1 MNKSIIEKYK
11 PENFNDFHFHGDITN
26 LIEMY
31 IDLNKMK
38 LLIIGEHSTG
48 KSTLINVLINK
59 YFENISN
66 KDINDNIL
74 YVNPLQEQGI
84 SYYRNEVK
92 IFCQTYCTIKNKKK
106 LIIMDDFDLIHEQS
120 QQVFRSLID
129 KYENNVNFIVSTSN
143 VYKIIDTI
151 QSRLIS
157 IKIPNISFN
166 ILNKI
171 CHNITKKEKIDINKK
186 SLELF
191 IKICD
196 NNIQLML
203 QYLEGFRLLNKKI
216 NNDIIYEICSHINHS
231 KLDGYFDELRKKNI
245 HNAIDILFKLW
256 HEGYNVMDILDA
268 IFSYVKLTPNI
279 SEQIKYELI
288 KYLCKFIT
296 IFHEVHEDE
305 IELAIFTN
313 NIIHLFE

>member
-11 PENFNDFHFHGDITN
+11 PENFNEFHFHGDITN

-31 IDLNKMK
+31 INLNKMK
-38 LLIIGEHSTG
+38 LLIVGEHSTG
-48 KSTLINVLINK
+48 KSTLINVIINN
-59 YFENISN
+59 YF
-66 KDINDNIL
+66 KDVLPKDVNDNIL

-92 IFCQTYCTIKNKKK
+92 IFCQTYCTVKNKKK

-129 KYENNVNFIVSTSN
+129 KYESNVNFIVSTSN

-151 QSRLIS
+151 QSRLITV
-157 IKIPNISFN
+157 KIPNITSN
-166 ILNKI
+166 ILMNICNKI
-171 CHNITKKEKIDINKK
+171 IDNEKITIEKETFN
-186 SLELF
+186 LF

-203 QYLEGFRLLNKKI
+203 QYLESFRLLNTKI
-216 NNDIIYEICSHINHS
+216 SDEIIYDVCSHINHTV
-231 KLDGYFDELRKKNI
+231 LDTYFNNLRN
-245 HNAIDILFKLW
+245 NDIEKSINNLLQL
-256 HEGYNVMDILDA
+256 HSEGYNVMDILDA
-268 IFSYVKLTPNI
+268 IFSYIKITKEI
-279 SEQIKYELI
+279 TEEIKYKLI

-296 IFHEVHEDE
+296 IFHEIHEDE

-313 NIIHLFE
+313 NIIHLFQ

>member
-11 PENFNDFHFHGDITN
+11 PTEYRDFHFFGNITN

-31 IDLNKMK
+31 INLNKMK
-38 LLIIGEHSTG
+38 LLIVGEHSTG
-48 KSTLINVLINK
+48 KSTLINVIINN
-59 YFENISN
+59 YF
-66 KDINDNIL
+66 KDVLPKDVNDNIL

-92 IFCQTYCTIKNKKK
+92 IFCQTYCTVKNKKK

-129 KYENNVNFIVSTSN
+129 KYESNVNFIVSTSN

-151 QSRLIS
+151 QSRLITV
-157 IKIPNISFN
+157 KIPNITSN
-166 ILNKI
+166 ILMNICNKI
-171 CHNITKKEKIDINKK
+171 IDNEKITIEKETFN
-186 SLELF
+186 LF

-203 QYLEGFRLLNKKI
+203 QYLESFRLLNTKI
-216 NNDIIYEICSHINHS
+216 SDEIIYDVCSHINHTV
-231 KLDGYFDELRKKNI
+231 LDTYFNNLRN
-245 HNAIDILFKLW
+245 NDIEKSINNLLQL
-256 HEGYNVMDILDA
+256 HSEGYNVMDILDA
-268 IFSYVKLTPNI
+268 IFSYIKITKEI
-279 SEQIKYELI
+279 TEEIKYKLI

-296 IFHEVHEDE
+296 IFHEIHEDE

-313 NIIHLFE
+313 NIIHLFQ